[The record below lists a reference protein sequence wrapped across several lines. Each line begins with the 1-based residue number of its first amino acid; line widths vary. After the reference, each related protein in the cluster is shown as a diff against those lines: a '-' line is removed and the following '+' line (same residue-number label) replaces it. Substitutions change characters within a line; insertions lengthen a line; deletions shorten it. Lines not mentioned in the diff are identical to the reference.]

1 MANPSTF
8 LVDHHHVLE
17 RVTNL
22 FTMPGLPAAGVFCRD
37 GPPSL
42 LHFYNRDVFAEA
54 DAAASL
60 PSPPPEPEPSSP
72 SSPSSPTPPQRRNRI
87 ALSLYDLDGTL
98 IRPKSGYKFPR
109 GADDWMWWHRDV
121 PKRLR
126 ADVAAG
132 RHVIV
137 LSNQNLHGR
146 LLRDWKD
153 KIRMIAHEIDDVPIR
168 VFAALDRDKY
178 RKPNIGML
186 EYVLRMYAERGWDV
200 DLRKTFFVGDAA
212 GRTGDHSS
220 DDRNM
225 AHNANL
231 TFRTPEYH
239 FNQPFPRAKTPDEIA
254 LAW

>member
-1 MANPSTF
+1 MTQRTPFSSLLALDRVVKRALPF
-8 LVDHHHVLE
+8 L
-17 RVTNL
+17 
-22 FTMPGLPAAGVFCRD
+22 MPGFPAAGVFCRD

-42 LHFYNRDVFAEA
+42 LHFHNHDVFAA
-54 DAAASL
+54 DDAAASL
-60 PSPPPEPEPSSP
+60 PSPPASS
-72 SSPSSPTPPQRRNRI
+72 SSLARRRKRV
-87 ALSLYDLDGTL
+87 ALSLYDLDCTL

-137 LSNQNLHGR
+137 LTNQNVHGR
-146 LLRDWKD
+146 MLRDWKD

-186 EYVLRMYAERGWDV
+186 EYLLRMYAERGWEV
-200 DLRKTFFVGDAA
+200 DLKQSFFVGDAA
-212 GRTGDHSS
+212 GRAGDHSS

-231 TFRTPEYH
+231 HFRTPEYH
-239 FNQPFPRAKTPDEIA
+239 FSQPFPRPKTSDEVISPR
-254 LAW
+254 